1 MSSPEIKIQ
10 LVDGEGP
17 LLAYAKVPLTLFN
30 KVHLIV
36 ELKVLAGKQS
46 TWVASPERKEG
57 DSWVPVVQIPEDIFQ
72 RVKQAVLLAYSA
84 AKASHI
90 KTTDEAKTKAAEV
103 EKRTLPDS
111 PDVASL
117 MKQPEPISIE
127 GLSVEEI
134 IKLQPKPKIHLPDR
148 NKRIKFLEKK
158 YGQKFKGKLIK
169 FMTNRQLYAISKSC
183 GYR

>member
-10 LVDGEGP
+10 LVDDAEP

-30 KVHLIV
+30 KEHLIV

-46 TWVASPERKEG
+46 PWVALPQRKEG
-57 DSWVPVVQIPEDIFQ
+57 DTWAPVVQIPEDIFQ
-72 RVKQAVLLAYSA
+72 QVKQAVLLAYSA
-84 AKASHI
+84 AKGSHAE
-90 KTTDEAKTKAAEV
+90 TTDEAKTRATEAE
-103 EKRTLPDS
+103 KSTLSDS
-111 PDVASL
+111 PDIPGS

-148 NKRIKFLEKK
+148 NKRIKFLEGK
-158 YGQKFKGKLIK
+158 YGKKFKGKLIK

>member
-10 LVDGEGP
+10 LVDGAEP

-30 KVHLIV
+30 KEHLIV
-36 ELKVLAGKQS
+36 ELKVLVGKKS
-46 TWVASPERKEG
+46 PWVALPQRKEG
-57 DSWVPVVQIPEDIFQ
+57 DSWVPVVQIPEEIFQ

-84 AKASHI
+84 AKASGAE
-90 KTTDEAKTKAAEV
+90 TTGDAKTGAAET
-103 EKRTLPDS
+103 EKPSQTDLPD
-111 PDVASL
+111 AGNL
-117 MKQPEPISIE
+117 RQREPTSIE

-148 NKRIKFLEKK
+148 NKRIEFLERK
-158 YGQKFKGKLIK
+158 YGKTFKGKLIK
-169 FMTNRQLYAISKSC
+169 FMTNRHLYAISKSC